1 MVASRPDWHWTQ
13 VVTPGRARR
22 RRSGMTSP
30 HSTHSSV
37 PGPEGSRDGAAQE
50 ADVTDPILR
59 SNWRGLFSWYTLTES
74 VWNTSSSLH
83 HQPYSYSKTVAEKEA
98 WRLVEQQQTPG
109 RWDLVV
115 VNPSLVMG
123 PGINPFGTSES
134 FNIVKQLGDGTMKM
148 GAPDLEIG
156 VVDVRDLAEAHYQA
170 AFRPE
175 AEGRHIISAE
185 TSSILAMGKLLAKRF
200 GKAYDFPKKPL
211 PKALVWLVGPLVG
224 FSRKMVQRNLGY
236 AWKAD
241 NSKSKQALGMT
252 YRPVEQSIT
261 DFFQQMIN
269 HDLVS
274 PH

>member
-1 MVASRPDWHWTQ
+1 MREHRV
-13 VVTPGRARR
+13 
-22 RRSGMTSP
+22 
-30 HSTHSSV
+30 
-37 PGPEGSRDGAAQE
+37 
-50 ADVTDPILR
+50 DP
-59 SNWRGLFSWYTLTES
+59 
-74 VWNTSSSLH
+74 
-83 HQPYSYSKTVAEKEA
+83 A
-98 WRLVEQQQTPG
+98 LVI
-109 RWDLVV
+109 
-115 VNPSLVMG
+115 G

-200 GKAYDFPKKPL
+200 GKAYDFPKNPL